1 MINKILYVLEKKDR
15 IRLVLLIMLMLVGA
29 CVELISVSVILPLV
43 NVVTDKD
50 IIYTDTTYQFIGNIF
65 HLTNV
70 SDYVIFFAIAIAI
83 MYVFKNVF
91 LVIENDIQ
99 FRFLFNSKRKLSS
112 RLLASYL
119 SKDYLFFTQNSIPEL
134 QRNIVQDVGTFYYA
148 LQSMLQLVTEII
160 VGVVLVVYLFTVDI
174 ITTACIF
181 CLLGLFSVAFFVIYR
196 KQCTKRGR
204 IFRDATAI
212 TNKWLL
218 QSFEGIKEIKIM
230 HKEEFFWE
238 NYDNASKV
246 VAHSDRVSH
255 VLSYIPRP
263 VMETFVIA
271 GLMLVI
277 GVRVFLGGSIDGF
290 VSVLSA
296 FVVAAYRMIPAFNR
310 IAANYSWIMYGKP
323 SVDSVYDIVKKF
335 EIENADKLV
344 EEGEIRFNDINVDN
358 LTFKYPEG
366 KENVIENVA
375 FIIPLNKSVAFVGKS
390 GAGKTTLADLI
401 LGIINPTSG
410 DVKVSGKSIYDN
422 KTAWQKQIGYIPQVI
437 YLMDDTIRNNIAF
450 GIDGSDIDDDAIW
463 NALKEAQLDEY
474 VKGLPKQLDTMVGDR
489 GIRLSG
495 GQRQRIGI
503 ARALYRN
510 PLFLVFDEAT
520 SALDGETEQAVM
532 ESIKALHGKRTIL
545 IIAHR
550 LSTIKDCD
558 IIFKVEDKKVTQV
571 AYTDLDS

>member
-344 EEGEIRFNDINVDN
+344 EEGEIRFNYINVDN

-375 FIIPLNKSVAFVGKS
+375 FKIPLNKSVAFVGKS

-422 KTAWQKQIGYIPQVI
+422 KTAWQNQIGYIPQVI

-450 GIDGSDIDDDAIW
+450 GIDGSDINDDAIW